1 MTTLVKICGN
11 AEAGAITAMPAVKAF
26 SDARRPPSASPRL
39 PPPPVVPLGIMNT
52 RCSIAGVR
60 PLCARLASPVKVLA
74 LSMACRRLPW
84 PLSLVLTTVSKLKPK
99 STPATLDVVRVTGAT
114 ACAVPLSPAL

>member
-1 MTTLVKICGN
+1 
-11 AEAGAITAMPAVKAF
+11 MPLVKAF

-52 RCSIAGVR
+52 RCSVAAVR

-84 PLSLVLTTVSKLKPK
+84 PLLLVLTTVSKLKPK
-99 STPATLDVVRVTGAT
+99 STPVMWLAPSVTGAT
-114 ACAVPLSPAL
+114 AWAVPLSPAL